1 MKTKDFSL
9 HDQNDSVH
17 TLKQYRGKWVVLY
30 FYPKDDTPGCTI
42 EACKFRDSLTEL
54 QKLGVVIL
62 GVSKDS
68 VASHKK
74 FSQKY
79 HLNFPVL
86 SDESKET
93 IRAYDAWGVLGTLR
107 KTYLIGPEGEIKK
120 VYNNVN
126 PTVHAGEILRDL
138 TSYES

>member
-17 TLKQYRGKWVVLY
+17 TLKQYRGKWIVLY

-42 EACKFRDSLTEL
+42 EACKFRDSLDQL
-54 QKLGVVIL
+54 QKHGVVIL

-68 VASHKK
+68 VTSHKK
-74 FSQKY
+74 FAQKY
-79 HLNFPVL
+79 HLNFPIL
-86 SDESKET
+86 SDESKEV
-93 IRAYDAWGVLGTLR
+93 IKAYHAQGPLGTR
-107 KTYLIGPEGEIKK
+107 RITYLIDPKGEITKFYK
-120 VYNNVN
+120 NVN

-138 TSYES
+138 ASYES